1 MYVTSGVHTH
11 EKTRIRQ
18 HTSAYVSIRL
28 TLPRSEQRSVVKSEG
43 SISIRFCTRYTEV
56 PRNLQHTSAYV
67 SQHTYTSAHVSI
79 IDTPRCHGTCSIRQH
94 TSAHVSIIDTPRCHG
109 TCSARQHTSAHVS
122 AHIGRGACVCAPAL
136 DVYGGVRVDE
146 VCYVRYVYARLNA
159 LSNADPQVSVLVLL
173 YW

>member
-67 SQHTYTSAHVSI
+67 SAN
-79 IDTPRCHGTCSIRQH
+79 ID
-94 TSAHVSIIDTPRCHG
+94 
-109 TCSARQHTSAHVS
+109 
-122 AHIGRGACVCAPAL
+122 RGACVCAPAL

-146 VCYVRYVYARLNA
+146 VCHVRYVYARLNA
-159 LSNADPQVSVLVLL
+159 LSNAAPQVSVLVLL
-173 YW
+173 Y